1 MVLVALCFF
10 NSVLKLSVPM
20 ILEET
25 YSMISAGGES
35 NFVMLISIVIVAIG
49 LSQLVLIA
57 YGLMLTLYRLNV
69 KRELSQRIIA
79 NNFQD
84 YRNMMESTSIS
95 DKADS
100 FSMELWMKIST
111 KLSVYLH
118 NYYESYLSLIF
129 ECFNIVVILVYL
141 FCKLSFSL
149 FFGLAIAGL
158 VMYKTIKTAN
168 QMTNVRFQNIAFRTR
183 RLKVLESFF
192 SRVTEFKMCW
202 LDKWI
207 HERVSNI

>member
-1 MVLVALCFF
+1 
-10 NSVLKLSVPM
+10 
-20 ILEET
+20 
-25 YSMISAGGES
+25 
-35 NFVMLISIVIVAIG
+35 ML
-49 LSQLVLIA
+49 
-57 YGLMLTLYRLNV
+57 
-69 KRELSQRIIA
+69 
-79 NNFQD
+79 
-84 YRNMMESTSIS
+84 ESTSIN
-95 DKADS
+95 DKAGS

-129 ECFNIVVILVYL
+129 ECFNIIVILVYL
-141 FCKLSFSL
+141 FYKLSFSL

-168 QMTNVRFQNIAFRTR
+168 QMTDVRFQNIALRTR
-183 RLKVLESFF
+183 RLKVLENFF